1 MKPTNEPAKHTHLIH
16 FAWGAVAIGIV
27 MIVASFLVP
36 TRAASRALWTPE
48 KAERYQQAAIRV
60 HELSH
65 VDGDGATDNDT
76 AKKHADKLAA
86 ALAKYDEIRSELDA
100 ATNRPLQLVTLL
112 RWGGVAAALSGTLLY
127 YALLNRS

>member
-1 MKPTNEPAKHTHLIH
+1 MTATVPAMDMHDFGL
-16 FAWGAVAIGIV
+16 AGVVA
-27 MIVASFLVP
+27 
-36 TRAASRALWTPE
+36 AATS
-48 KAERYQQAAIRV
+48 
-60 HELSH
+60 LSH